1 VWALSNPTI
10 VEHICISTEPA
21 ARQWLFSMMRTM
33 EHDDFIRLV
42 VTLWAIWHARRKAI
56 HEDIY
61 QSPQATHQF
70 IESFLHDL
78 SLSEKPRATAAAK
91 VHPPLA
97 PRWIPPPQNQS
108 KVNTD
113 GAVAKIS
120 NRGAVAAVCRS
131 HAGVYLGSSAVVFEG
146 ITHPGCLEA
155 MACREAL
162 ALTADLGVEGVTV
175 ASDCMEVIQ
184 GLKGNN
190 LGLFSH
196 VLKEIKTSAEQRGGF
211 CFRHESRRSN
221 GEAHSLARSATSLA
235 AGCHVWLGVI
245 PPFLSFPVNILG
257 RNE

>member
-1 VWALSNPTI
+1 MSISWRGDPLGLALLVS
-10 VEHICISTEPA
+10 
-21 ARQWLFSMMRTM
+21 
-33 EHDDFIRLV
+33 EHDDFIRMA

-78 SLSEKPRATAAAK
+78 SLWEKPRATAAAK
-91 VHPPLA
+91 VHPPVA

-120 NRGAVAAVCRS
+120 NRGAVAAVCHS

-221 GEAHSLARSATSLA
+221 GEAHSLAHSATSLE
-235 AGCHVWLGVI
+235 AGRHVWLGVI